1 MNITNNLKE
10 IIGQKSPENHK
21 IFRDKF
27 IQRDMIRKHK
37 PEL

>member
-1 MNITNNLKE
+1 MNITNDLKK

-27 IQRDMIRKHK
+27 IQRDLLKK
-37 PEL
+37 YSDEL